1 MKRQNTLLLFCFFSL
16 LPFPFAIS
24 IFTDH
29 VGLGA
34 IWDAISF
41 ALVYV
46 VAILLFL
53 TIFNNTAKCSKNFLI
68 YKLIWLQDMFILSG
82 VLGTFLGF
90 IFIFDGM
97 ALDADELIG
106 YDASASLIFNFA
118 IAIITLL
125 YGVVG
130 ATTVYLIQKYY
141 ELKNETMEN
150 IELEKPK
157 EGFLFSSALC
167 FIIVIMIIMISAHLG
182 SLNTGGVFTLLNIE
196 KNIYMISFF
205 IILILFYNGNS
216 FINLIKNVFWYIP
229 DTEKNIKYNLKYIRN
244 MKKIVSMFIIISL
257 MCAPIVMLVG
267 LCCIAPEINNVGWNH
282 IPFIGIQNGGVIFLW
297 SLFIIIILSILEG
310 REVSKL
316 YFETGK
322 VSAGDRFFSLKY
334 ILSSAF
340 LLFFTVSIGIMLS
353 FVAL

>member
-16 LPFPFAIS
+16 LPLPFVIS

-29 VGLGA
+29 VGLGP

-53 TIFNNTAKCSKNFLI
+53 TIFNNTAKCSKNFFI

-90 IFIFDGM
+90 IFIFAGM
-97 ALDADELIG
+97 AGDGVIGVDDPSTALI
-106 YDASASLIFNFA
+106 SNFA
-118 IAIITLL
+118 IAIITIL

-130 ATTVYLIQKYY
+130 ATTIYLIQKYY
-141 ELKNETMEN
+141 ELKNDNMEN
-150 IELEKPK
+150 IEIEKPK
-157 EGFLFSSALC
+157 EGFLFSSALY
-167 FIIVIMIIMISAHLG
+167 FSIFLMIIMISAFIG
-182 SLNTGGVFTLLNIE
+182 SANTGGVITLFKH
-196 KNIYMISFF
+196 KNIYLISFI

-216 FINLIKNVFWYIP
+216 FLNLM
-229 DTEKNIKYNLKYIRN
+229 KNIFCYYPDSEFNIDYNLKFIRN
-244 MKKIVSMFIIISL
+244 MKKIVAMFIIISL
-257 MCAPIVMLVG
+257 MCAPIVMLVA
-267 LCCIAPEINNVGWNH
+267 LCCIPPEMNNVGWNH

-297 SLFIIIILSILEG
+297 SLFIIIILSVIEG

-316 YFETGK
+316 YFETGRIN
-322 VSAGDRFFSLKY
+322 AGDRYYSLKY

-353 FVAL
+353 FIAL